1 MPTIDVHFHRKLT
14 ISVLTIWAYR
24 KLPILALTTDLP
36 KERTL
41 NIIVLTNMI
50 REKTYTQWGDLLK
63 KPFAPVPQTR
73 IPLFLLLL
81 FIGFPLAKLYASEGE
96 TERYPDLRTPFRP
109 GMQRS
114 LPVTDDSISGK
125 TIMSKKGKRGAEEKM
140 MKDPVYS
147 DRVPPKDTG
156 STLKK
161 ERSFVPQDDSVGVL
175 VNKDRA
181 LPVEYIPQDLVVPNI
196 PFSFSEDL
204 PKKKMRKEAAHAVE
218 RLFAQAERDGLQLTG
233 VSAYRS
239 YQRQQEIFD
248 RNSKIK
254 GEAEANKVSARPGES
269 EHQTGLAIDVS
280 APSVNY
286 QLVEAFGETKEGK
299 WLREN
304 AHKYGFIIRYPEG
317 KEKTTGYQYE
327 PWHLRY
333 VGQKAAWTIT
343 TKGLTLEE
351 YIST

>member
-1 MPTIDVHFHRKLT
+1 M
-14 ISVLTIWAYR
+14 
-24 KLPILALTTDLP
+24 
-36 KERTL
+36 

-50 REKTYTQWGDLLK
+50 REKTYTQRGDLLK
-63 KPFAPVPQTR
+63 RPFMPAPQAR
-73 IPLFLLLL
+73 IPLFLLFL
-81 FIGFPLAKLYASEGE
+81 FIGFSLAKLYASEGE
-96 TERYPDLRTPFRP
+96 TEIYPDLHTPFRSR
-109 GMQRS
+109 MQRS
-114 LPVTDDSISGK
+114 LPVADDSINGK
-125 TIMSKKGKRGAEEKM
+125 TIMGKKGKRGVEKKM
-140 MKDPVYS
+140 IKDSVDNDLVTPEN
-147 DRVPPKDTG
+147 TG
-156 STLKK
+156 ATQRKK
-161 ERSFVPQDDSVGVL
+161 KSFVAQDDFIEVL

-181 LPVEYIPQDLVVPNI
+181 LPAEYVPQDLVVPNI

-204 PKKKMRKEAAHAVE
+204 PKKKMRQEAAHAVE
-218 RLFAQAERDGLQLTG
+218 MLFVQAERDGLHLTG

-248 RNSKIK
+248 HNSKIK
-254 GEAEANKVSARPGES
+254 GETEANKVSARPGES

-280 APSVNY
+280 APSVDC
-286 QLVEAFGETKEGK
+286 QLVEEFGETKEGK

-304 AHKYGFIIRYPEG
+304 AHKYGFIIRYPKG

-343 TKGLTLEE
+343 KKGMTLEE